1 MAGRAGRPQAAA
13 LEQAGAPVQYMAGI
27 ARDVRKIDELGGSG
41 AADEGK
47 FLGALGRVLAAQRRG
62 GIVTQKLTDYGVE
75 HAALGQ
81 PQTHA
86 VKKGGELGDEVVDFP
101 IANRLHD
108 DGDMHVSADQIE
120 SYTFK
125 QRKPHT
131 SQLRAVIAGPPAVA
145 DPADDNMYATKLEK
159 LGVNVGSKPSQGGFS
174 THGDVFVKAD
184 GLEESYG
191 VGPSPQREH
200 NGNTI
205 GGDFFGHVGDMPWT
219 KEQIQA
225 QARREHTQALAVLPG
240 GKGPASKGWCQCA
253 AGRACECF
261 GGSSRKAKTMSL
273 NMACCKCGG
282 ALSSAKHPSYVA
294 PAHACSLCETDCS
307 KLVLHPPLVTSPA
320 ALHPSAPAMDVL
332 SLGGA
337 VAPWW
342 AVRPRARVSLLAT
355 SPRSRRIPP
364 SPLPIPPRGHLA
376 QAYSP
381 LYNPYGQRDAAEKA
395 HVLHKGVR
403 GQQLHALSA
412 KSAREPFYK
421 LHERPGYPTR
431 GMLALNTI
439 IQVCPPPPCVF
450 ILQGGRKCSLCLR
463 ACVCACFCQPYTCEH
478 VC

>member
-1 MAGRAGRPQAAA
+1 MRHSGRWAAGCAAAGLLAGLLAMAGRAGRPQAAA

-342 AVRPRARVSLLAT
+342 AVRPRARVSLL
-355 SPRSRRIPP
+355 
-364 SPLPIPPRGHLA
+364 PLPPAPVASRPPRFLSLRVA
-376 QAYSP
+376 TWRRPTP
-381 LYNPYGQRDAAEKA
+381 LCTTRTASATPQR
-395 HVLHKGVR
+395 R
-403 GQQLHALSA
+403 RTCCT
-412 KSAREPFYK
+412 RE
-421 LHERPGYPTR
+421 
-431 GMLALNTI
+431 
-439 IQVCPPPPCVF
+439 C
-450 ILQGGRKCSLCLR
+450 GGSSCMR
-463 ACVCACFCQPYTCEH
+463 
-478 VC
+478 